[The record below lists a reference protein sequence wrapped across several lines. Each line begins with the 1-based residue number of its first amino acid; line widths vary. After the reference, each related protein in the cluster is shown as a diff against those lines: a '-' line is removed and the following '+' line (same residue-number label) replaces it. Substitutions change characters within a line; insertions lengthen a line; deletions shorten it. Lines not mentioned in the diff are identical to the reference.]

1 MARKARKKSKSGI
14 YHVMMRGINKQLIF
28 EGEEDKRKFIEL
40 LIKCKSKSKFKLFAF
55 CLMDNHVHLLIKE
68 TEEPISDIIKRISSS
83 YVYWFNKKYD
93 RCGHLFQ
100 ERFKSENV
108 ETRAY
113 FLTVLR
119 YIHQNHLKA
128 GLASTVFN
136 SKWTSIHE
144 YYKDSNILD
153 TTFTLQLFSSDKN
166 KAIHSFTKFIQQKND
181 DQCLANLSNNRKTDH
196 EVREYL
202 RTLGIKNSSELQ
214 QMGKELRNEILVK
227 IKKLDG
233 VSVRQLSRI
242 TGVSKSVIDR
252 V

>member
-28 EGEEDKRKFIEL
+28 EDEGDKRKYLEL
-40 LIKCKSKSKFKLFAF
+40 LVKCKTKSEFKLFAF

-68 TEEPISDIIKRISSS
+68 SEVPISDIIKRISSS

-108 ETRAY
+108 EARAY

-119 YIHQNHLKA
+119 YIHQNCLKA

-144 YYKDSNILD
+144 YYKNSNIID
-153 TTFTLQLFSSDKN
+153 TAFTLQLFSSDPN
-166 KAIHSFTKFIQQKND
+166 KAIHSFTEFIQQNND
-181 DQCLANLSNNRKTDH
+181 DKCLEDLPSNRKTDN

-202 RTLGIKNSSELQ
+202 KTLGIQNSSELQ
-214 QMGKELRNEILVK
+214 QMHKEFRNGILVE

-233 VSVRQLSRI
+233 VTIRQLSRI

-252 V
+252 I

>member
-14 YHVMMRGINKQLIF
+14 YHIMMRGINKQLIF
-28 EGEEDKRKFIEL
+28 EDEKDKRKYLEL
-40 LIKCKSKSKFKLFAF
+40 LIKCKTKSEFKLFAF

-68 TEEPISDIIKRISSS
+68 TEESVSDIIKRLSSS

-119 YIHQNHLKA
+119 YIHQNHVKA

-136 SKWTSIHE
+136 SKWTSIYE
-144 YYKDSNILD
+144 YYKDSNIID
-153 TTFTLQLFSSDKN
+153 TTFTLQFFSSN
-166 KAIHSFTKFIQQKND
+166 TNEAIHSFTEFIQQNNND
-181 DQCLANLSNNRKTDH
+181 KCLEDLPNNRKTDT
-196 EVREYL
+196 EVWEYL
-202 RTLGIKNSSELQ
+202 NTLGIQNSSELQ
-214 QMGKELRNEILVK
+214 QMHKVIRNEILAE